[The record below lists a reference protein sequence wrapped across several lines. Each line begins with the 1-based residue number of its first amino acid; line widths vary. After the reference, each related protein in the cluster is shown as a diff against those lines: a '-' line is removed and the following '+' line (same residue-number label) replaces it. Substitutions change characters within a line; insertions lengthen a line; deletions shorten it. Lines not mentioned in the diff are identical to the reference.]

1 MVFSLRRWCRIALA
15 ALVLADAAC
24 AGQAPTAPAG
34 SPNSLS
40 PLHSLDKASSAEF
53 RRAFDDGKDRT
64 RFIVALSPT

>member
-15 ALVLADAAC
+15 ALVLANAAC

-34 SPNSLS
+34 SPSLS
-40 PLHSLDKASSAEF
+40 PLHSLDKAGSAEF